1 MKCPFCNHAET
12 KVLETRET
20 EEDVTRRRREC
31 LKCEKRF
38 TTYEQVELTN
48 LTVIKKDGRREIFDK
63 QKIIRAIQIACQKR
77 DVPQEKIEEM
87 TNSIEAK
94 LRNMMEKEITTKQ
107 IGELV
112 MKQLKKVDPVA
123 YIRFASV
130 YHEFQDVESFRK
142 ETETFKKTEKNGK
155 ESREGK
161 EKDEKDE
168 KKDEKESTKEHA

>member
-1 MKCPFCNHAET
+1 MKCPYCNHAET

-48 LTVIKKDGRREIFDK
+48 ITVIKKDGRREIFDR
-63 QKIIRAIQIACQKR
+63 QKIIKSIQIACQKR
-77 DVPQEKIEEM
+77 NISQEKIEEIA
-87 TNSIEAK
+87 SQIETK
-94 LRNMMEKEITTKQ
+94 LRNTMDKEIATKQ

-112 MKQLKKVDPVA
+112 MRNLKKIDSVA

-130 YHEFQDVESFRK
+130 YREFEDIESFRK
-142 ETETFKKTEKNGK
+142 EMETLTKN
-155 ESREGK
+155 
-161 EKDEKDE
+161 
-168 KKDEKESTKEHA
+168 TKENA